1 MKKNKFEILFK
12 VFLAFNLIFSLVIF
26 EINAVEYVELKNLI
40 QNKKTLKLG
49 SKMSYLG
56 ILRPEFEKIHCRN

>member
-26 EINAVEYVELKNLI
+26 EINAVKYVELQNFI

-49 SKMSYLG
+49 PKMSYLG
-56 ILRPEFEKIHCRN
+56 TLRPEFEKIHCRN